1 MTIESMAGKIIL
13 ITLAILGALFVLSMV
28 GMLFMHSSM
37 MGGSPMHGFM
47 SSIARM
53 CGGMMGRLAFE

>member
-1 MTIESMAGKIIL
+1 MTIESTAGKIIL
-13 ITLAILGALFVLSMV
+13 ITLAILGALVVVSAV

-47 SSIARM
+47 SSIAGM
-53 CGGMMGRLAFE
+53 CRGTMGG